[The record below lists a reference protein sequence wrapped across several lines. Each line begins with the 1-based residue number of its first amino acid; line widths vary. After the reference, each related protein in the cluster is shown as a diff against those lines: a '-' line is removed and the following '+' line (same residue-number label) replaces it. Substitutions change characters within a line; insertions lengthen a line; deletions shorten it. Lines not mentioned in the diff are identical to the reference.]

1 MRYGKSSEK
10 NVETNG
16 ILRKIHY
23 FCRNF
28 TINYAID
35 WIIL

>member
-1 MRYGKSSEK
+1 MLRLH
-10 NVETNG
+10 G
-16 ILRKIHY
+16 ILRKKHY

-35 WIIL
+35 WVIKD

>member
-1 MRYGKSSEK
+1 MEK
-10 NVETNG
+10 VQKKM
-16 ILRKIHY
+16 LRLMVFCVKKHY

-35 WIIL
+35 WVIL